1 MNNLLMKILVAIK
14 RVQDYNIKVQ
24 PKSDGSDVDM
34 EGVKMGVN
42 PFDENAIEE
51 AIRLKEKGVASE
63 IVGVS
68 IGSSLNQDVLR
79 QGLAMGVDKAI
90 LVETDKVL
98 QPLAVAKLLKRVV
111 EKEKPDL
118 ILLGKLALD
127 SDAGQTGQMLAGLL
141 NCSQGTFASSIE
153 IKDSEVFITR
163 EIDGG
168 TESIVT
174 KLPVVLTAD
183 LRLNE
188 PRFVKLPNLMMAR
201 KKSIETIKADD
212 LGVDISS
219 KLKTISVS
227 EPPSRKEG
235 IKVKDI
241 KELLQKLND
250 IEGIKI

>member
-1 MNNLLMKILVAIK
+1 MKILVAIK

-51 AIRLKEKGVASE
+51 AIRLKEKGAASE

-79 QGLAMGVDKAI
+79 QSLAMGVDKAI
-90 LVETDKVL
+90 LVETDKAL
-98 QPLAVAKLLKRVV
+98 QPLAIAKLLKKVV

-141 NCSQGTFASSIE
+141 NCSQGTFASSVE

-201 KKSIETIKADD
+201 KKPIETIKADD

>member
-1 MNNLLMKILVAIK
+1 MKILVAIK

-24 PKSDGSDVDM
+24 PKPDGSDVDM

-98 QPLAVAKLLKRVV
+98 QPLAIAKLLKKVV

-227 EPPSRKEG
+227 EPPARKEG

>member
-1 MNNLLMKILVAIK
+1 MKILVAIK
-14 RVQDYNIKVQ
+14 RVQDYNIKVR
-24 PKSDGSDVDM
+24 PKSDGSDVDL

-51 AIRLKEKGVASE
+51 AIRLKEEGFASE

-79 QGLAMGVDKAI
+79 QGLAMGVDRAI
-90 LVETDKVL
+90 LVETEKVL
-98 QPLAVAKLLKRVV
+98 QPLAVAKVLKKVV

-118 ILLGKLALD
+118 ILLGKLSLD
-127 SDAGQTGQMLAGLL
+127 SDAGQTGQMLAGIL
-141 NCSQGTFASSIE
+141 NYSQGTFVSSVVIKGNE
-153 IKDSEVFITR
+153 IFITR
-163 EIDGG
+163 EVDGG

-174 KLPVVLTAD
+174 KLPAVLTAD

-201 KKSIETIKADD
+201 KKPIETIKVDN
-212 LGVDISS
+212 LGVDTSS
-219 KLKTISVS
+219 RLNTISVS

-235 IKVKDI
+235 IKVADI
-241 KELLQKLND
+241 KELLQKLSD

>member
-1 MNNLLMKILVAIK
+1 MKILVAIK

-24 PKSDGSDVDM
+24 PKSDGSDVDL

-98 QPLAVAKLLKRVV
+98 QPLAIAKLLKKVV

-227 EPPSRKEG
+227 EPPPRKEG

-250 IEGIKI
+250 IEGIKL